1 MTETNRNFKGSTLIT
16 AIVGWV
22 CFFLI
27 FRLAGQQIT
36 IDSKAAAYFL
46 SASMLVI
53 LSVWVVKGFSKL
65 DLSRQIYLLIGVAGL
80 VIVFTAAG
88 PLVRR
93 AELINQTSAAPGELL
108 FLTCRYNI
116 LQPGVEKIVLPI
128 RNKIFEE
135 ISEFGS
141 GLFKEAVHLI
151 IILSIAQ
158 LVLASGVGLWIAK
171 GIDKLSHLIPIA
183 LVATIADIWS
193 VSAGATAKII
203 ISPHINYFLLRF
215 PLITD
220 NEIPYLIGLTD
231 FLFFAIFFQ
240 ASIRYGLGTLKN
252 TLLLSAS
259 FVIAFS
265 AAIITSKG
273 LPVLPF
279 MAIIFVAGNYKN
291 LEIDKKEMKL
301 VFVFLL
307 VVLAIFAAITYIIH

>member
-16 AIVGWV
+16 AIIGWV

-27 FRLAGQQIT
+27 FRLAGQHIS
-36 IDSKAAAYFL
+36 IDNKASAYFL
-46 SASMLVI
+46 SATMLVI
-53 LSVWVVKGFSKL
+53 LSVWVVKGFSRL
-65 DLSRQIYLLIGVAGL
+65 ELNRQIYLFIGVAGL
-80 VIVFTAAG
+80 VIVLTAAT
-88 PLVRR
+88 PLVKR
-93 AELINQTSAAPGELL
+93 AELVNRSASAPGELL
-108 FLTCRYNI
+108 LLSCAYNVPLTGI
-116 LQPGVEKIVLPI
+116 TKIVLPV
-128 RNKIFEE
+128 RNSIFNE
-135 ISEFGS
+135 ISHFIS
-141 GLFKEAVHLI
+141 SLFKESVFLI

-158 LVLASGVGLWIAK
+158 LILASGIGLWIAK

-215 PLITD
+215 PLIAN

-231 FLFFAIFFQ
+231 FLFFAIFLQ
-240 ASIRYGLGTLKN
+240 ASIRYNLGTIKN
-252 TLLLSAS
+252 AVLLSFS
-259 FVIAFS
+259 FIIAFS
-265 AAIITSKG
+265 AAIIAGKG

-279 MAIIFVAGNYKN
+279 MAILFVAGNYKN

-307 VVLAIFAAITYIIH
+307 VALAIFAATTYIIH

>member
-1 MTETNRNFKGSTLIT
+1 MSETKQNFKSSTLVT
-16 AIVGWV
+16 ALVGWV

-27 FRLAGQQIT
+27 FRLAGQHIT
-36 IDSKAAAYFL
+36 IDNKATAYFL

-53 LSVWVVKGFSKL
+53 LSVWVVTGFSKL
-65 DLSRQIYLLIGVAGL
+65 ELNRQIYLFIGVAGL
-80 VIVFTAAG
+80 VIVFTAAD
-88 PLVRR
+88 PLVKR
-93 AELINQTSAAPGELL
+93 AELINRSAAAPGELL
-108 FLTCRYNI
+108 LLSCRYNI
-116 LQPGVEKIVLPI
+116 PQPGIEEVVMPI
-128 RNKIFEE
+128 RNKVFKE
-135 ISEFGS
+135 ISAYES
-141 GLFKEAVHLI
+141 DLFKEAVHLI
-151 IILSIAQ
+151 VILSIAQ
-158 LVLASGVGLWIAK
+158 LILASGVGLWIAQ

-220 NEIPYLIGLTD
+220 NEIPHLIGLTD

-265 AAIITSKG
+265 AAIIAARG

-279 MAIIFVAGNYKN
+279 MAVIFVIGNYKN

-301 VFVFLL
+301 VLAFLL
-307 VVLAIFAAITYIIH
+307 VVLAIFTAITYIIH